1 MAACMRYEPTT
12 HDSPL
17 SRHRDPAKRLGAG
30 QTGYD
35 ELKDS
40 KTLKMT
46 SELPGDVQTLGCHSY
61 LFFGDGWM
69 WARRKGCKPQ
79 DG

>member
-1 MAACMRYEPTT
+1 MYIAACMRHERTCILFWNLDLIPYKPYNRMMPQQHQLEMSRKVPGSRFMTR
-12 HDSPL
+12 L

-40 KTLKMT
+40 K
-46 SELPGDVQTLGCHSY
+46 
-61 LFFGDGWM
+61 
-69 WARRKGCKPQ
+69 
-79 DG
+79 